1 VSRQR
6 SSLTPLTDTYS
17 IEFLDL
23 PNRFSEIAT
32 EEDKKFTGVRFYKHF
47 LAEFEPERL
56 IYLKDLPRLE
66 NTTGEWV
73 KA

>member
-1 VSRQR
+1 VSRQKT
-6 SSLTPLTDTYS
+6 SLTPLTDTHS
-17 IEFLDL
+17 IQFIDF
-23 PNRFSEIAT
+23 PDRFSEVAT
-32 EEDKKFTGVRFYKHF
+32 EEDKKSSGVRHYQRF

-56 IYLKDLPRLE
+56 IYLKDLPRFE